1 LLARLRARFDVAIYP
16 NGGGGRCRALGAA
29 AVACVR
35 WFSLMENRTPISV
48 VVAIVNYRSAELTL
62 RALES
67 LRSELAQPAL
77 KIRAVVV
84 ENASG
89 DEERLSR
96 EIPQRFGDFATLV
109 VSAKNG
115 GFGAGNNLAIRH
127 AFEQAAPPDYVL
139 CLNPDTEVR
148 TNGVLEL
155 VRFMEQHPQVGIA
168 GSRFEHEDGSEW
180 PVAFR
185 FPTLLSEVEGGCV
198 LGLVTKLLSE
208 HTVARHMGPQPER
221 VDWLPGAS
229 MLMRR
234 SMLEKV
240 GGFDESYFL
249 YFEETDLC
257 LRARAVGFETW
268 HVPQSRVMHIRG
280 QSTGVTVL
288 NEKPKRLPGY
298 WFESR
303 RRYYRKN
310 HGLAYAVLAD
320 LAALSAGCVGHT
332 KRILKGEPH
341 TPHWLRD
348 IWQQSPI
355 WSRNRTELAP
365 ERCYSPGVGVK
376 A

>member
-1 LLARLRARFDVAIYP
+1 
-16 NGGGGRCRALGAA
+16 
-29 AVACVR
+29 
-35 WFSLMENRTPISV
+35 MENRAPISV
-48 VVAIVNYRSAELTL
+48 VIAIVNYRSAKLTL
-62 RALES
+62 RALAS
-67 LRSELAQPAL
+67 LRSELEHPAL
-77 KIRAVVV
+77 ALRAVVV

-89 DEERLSR
+89 DEDELSR
-96 EIPQRFGDFATLV
+96 EIPSRFGDFATLV
-109 VSAKNG
+109 LSPTNG

-127 AFEQAAPPDYVL
+127 AFEQSSRPDYVL

-148 TNGVLEL
+148 PGGVLEL
-155 VRFMEQHPQVGIA
+155 VRFMEQNPKVGIA

-180 PVAFR
+180 PIAFR
-185 FPTLLSEVEGGCV
+185 FPTVLSEVEGGCV
-198 LGLVTKLLSE
+198 LRLVTQLLSK
-208 HTVARHMGPQPER
+208 HTVARTMGPVPER

-234 SMLEKV
+234 SMLEKI

-249 YFEETDLC
+249 YFEEADLC
-257 LRARAVGFETW
+257 RRALAAGFETW

-288 NEKPKRLPGY
+288 NEMPKRLPGY

-310 HGLAYAVLAD
+310 HGLTYAALAD
-320 LAALSAGCVGHT
+320 LAALSAGCVGHA
-332 KRILKGEPH
+332 KRALKRQPQ
-341 TPHWLRD
+341 TPHLLRD
-348 IWQQSPI
+348 LLAQSVVWP
-355 WSRNRTELAP
+355 RNRADLAP

>member
-1 LLARLRARFDVAIYP
+1 
-16 NGGGGRCRALGAA
+16 
-29 AVACVR
+29 
-35 WFSLMENRTPISV
+35 MENRAPISV
-48 VVAIVNYRSAELTL
+48 VVAIVNFRSAKLTL

-67 LRSELAQPAL
+67 LRTEVQQPGLAL
-77 KIRAVVV
+77 RAVVV

-89 DEERLSR
+89 DEEFLSR
-96 EIPQRFGDFATLV
+96 EVPARYGDYATLV
-109 VSAKNG
+109 LSPKNG
-115 GFGAGNNLAIRH
+115 GFGAGNNLAFRH
-127 AFEQAAPPDYVL
+127 AFEQETPPDYVL

-148 TNGVLEL
+148 SGGVLEL
-155 VRFMEQHPQVGIA
+155 VRFMEQNPQVGIA

-180 PVAFR
+180 PIAFR
-185 FPTLLSEVEGGCV
+185 FPTVLSEVENGCV
-198 LGLVTKLLSE
+198 LRIVTRLLAE
-208 HTVARHMGPQPER
+208 HTVAREMGSTPER

-234 SMLEKV
+234 SMLEKI

-257 LRARAVGFETW
+257 RRALSAGFETW

-310 HGLAYAVLAD
+310 HGLTYAVLAD
-320 LAALSAGCVGHT
+320 LAALGAGCVGHA
-332 KRILKGEPH
+332 KRALKGQPQ
-341 TPHWLRD
+341 TPHLLRD
-348 IWQQSPI
+348 LLAQSVVWP
-355 WSRNRTELAP
+355 RNRAELAP
-365 ERCYSPGVGVK
+365 ERCYFPAEFSARPDAPASTGVK